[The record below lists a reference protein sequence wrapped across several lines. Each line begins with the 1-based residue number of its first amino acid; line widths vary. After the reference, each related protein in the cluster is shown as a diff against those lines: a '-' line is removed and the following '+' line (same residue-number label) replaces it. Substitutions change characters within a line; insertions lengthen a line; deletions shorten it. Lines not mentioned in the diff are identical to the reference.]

1 MENKEN
7 YSQFELVTKSN
18 IKINGLSNI
27 NESLSVHY
35 LIYRIDNLE
44 NGKHYIGQHST
55 QNPLDDYM
63 GSGKLI
69 LKAIAKH
76 GIEKFVKTIIFDFD
90 NFDEMN
96 EKEKELV
103 PLSACYPNDKTS
115 YNLIE
120 GGTSMVNKFAGKTK
134 EEINEIFCRA
144 KETRNN
150 WTQEQKQLNHQRIS
164 EASKRNIKNRSAE
177 EKQRIS
183 KQLSNAQY
191 EVHKKRS
198 SSQQLVI
205 NQKISS
211 TKKSY
216 SPDKKE
222 SIKQKAQQTINAY
235 TEEEKLMH
243 HTNRSNAAKKQWL
256 NESKETRNQRIAN
269 WKQTM
274 ANKSDEEKEIS
285 INKWKQS
292 FNSKSQEEK
301 DQITAKRL
309 KTLDSKSN
317 EEKQQISINR
327 RSGMLNRTNEE
338 KQKTKERLSNSLKD
352 TYRKN
357 PNLAKNQSKRM
368 AGSNNPSYGKRWMN
382 NGVSRVYAKP
392 EEFQTYLNLGYYFGW
407 LRI

>member
-7 YSQFELVTKSN
+7 QFELITESN

-27 NESLSVHY
+27 NKSLLVHY

-44 NGKHYIGQHST
+44 NGKHYIGQHHT
-55 QNPLDDYM
+55 QDPLDDYM

-69 LKAIAKH
+69 LKAVAKY
-76 GIEKFVKTIIFDFD
+76 GIEKFVKTILFDFD
-90 NFDEMN
+90 NFEEMN
-96 EKEKELV
+96 KKEKELV

-134 EEINEIFCRA
+134 EEINEIFGRA

-150 WTQEQKQLNHQRIS
+150 WTQEQKQLNHQRMS
-164 EASKRNIKNRSAE
+164 EASKRNNKNRSVE

-191 EVHKKRS
+191 EVHKNRS

-235 TEEEKLMH
+235 TKEEKLMH

-256 NESKETRNQRIAN
+256 NESKETRDQRIAN

-285 INKWKQS
+285 INKWRQS
-292 FNSKSQEEK
+292 MQSHTKEQKDEITRKRLASLNSRSDEEK
-301 DQITAKRL
+301 LATKL
-309 KTLDSKSN
+309 KFEHTIKTRSKEQK
-317 EEKQQISINR
+317 EEISKKH
-327 RSGMLNRTNEE
+327 SS
-338 KQKTKERLSNSLKD
+338 KLKD
-352 TYRKN
+352 HYKKHPEQAR
-357 PNLAKNQSKRM
+357 QHSKRM
-368 AGSNNPSYGKRWMN
+368 SGKGNPSYGKRYMN
-382 NGVSRVYAKP
+382 NGKNRVYAKP
-392 EEFQTYLNLGYYFGW
+392 EDFQKYLDLGYDFGW
-407 LRI
+407 IRI

>member
-7 YSQFELVTKSN
+7 YQQFELITESN

-35 LIYRIDNLE
+35 LIYKIDNLI
-44 NGKHYIGQHST
+44 NGKHYIGQHHT
-55 QNPLDDYM
+55 QDPLDDYM

-69 LKAIAKH
+69 LKAIKRY
-76 GIEKFVKTIIFDFD
+76 GVENFMKTILFDFD
-90 NFDEMN
+90 NFEEMN
-96 EKEKELV
+96 QKEKELV

-134 EEINEIFCRA
+134 EEINEIFSRV

-150 WTQEQKQLNHQRIS
+150 WTQEQKQLNHQHIS
-164 EASKRNIKNRSAE
+164 KASKRNNKNRSIE

-183 KQLSNAQY
+183 KQLSNAQH
-191 EVHKKRS
+191 EVHKNRS
-198 SSQQLVI
+198 PAQQLAI

-222 SIKQKAQQTINAY
+222 SIKQKIQQTINAY

-256 NESKETRNQRIAN
+256 NESKETRDQRIAN

-292 FNSKSQEEK
+292 LNSKSQEEK

-317 EEKQQISINR
+317 EEKHQISINR
-327 RSGMLNRTNEE
+327 RNGMLNRTNEE
-338 KQKTKERLSNSLKD
+338 KQKTKERLSTSLKNA
-352 TYRKN
+352 YRKN
-357 PNLAKNQSKRM
+357 PNLAKNHSKRM

-382 NGVSRVYAKP
+382 NGISRVYAKP
-392 EEFQTYLNLGYYFGW
+392 EEFQKYLDLGYKFGW